1 MSTDQKNNLV
11 DITQLLK
18 SVQGG
23 DRSAFDRLLA
33 VVYEELRR
41 VAQAQMRRERAGH
54 TLDTTGLVHEAYL
67 KLVDQ
72 SEAEWQDRVH
82 FFGVAARAMR
92 QILIDQARRRVAQ
105 KRGGGWERATLD
117 EDLLG
122 EQAPIEELVALDD
135 ALERLGQL
143 DPRLSQVVEYRFF
156 GGLTEE
162 ETAALL
168 GITTRTVQR
177 DWAKARAWLH
187 KELHPT
193 RSDG

>member
-1 MSTDQKNNLV
+1 MSIRKETSPV
-11 DITQLLK
+11 EITQLLK
-18 SVQGG
+18 VLQRG

-33 VVYEELRR
+33 VVYQELKR
-41 VAQAQMRRERAGH
+41 VAQRQMRRERAGH

-67 KLVDQ
+67 RLVDQ
-72 SEAEWQDRVH
+72 SEAEWQDRAH

-92 QILIDQARRRVAQ
+92 QILIDHARRRAAQ

-117 EDLLG
+117 EDLVG
-122 EQAPIEELVALDD
+122 GQAPTEELLALDD

-156 GGLTEE
+156 AGLTEE

-187 KELHPT
+187 KELDPT

>member
-1 MSTDQKNNLV
+1 
-11 DITQLLK
+11 
-18 SVQGG
+18 
-23 DRSAFDRLLA
+23 
-33 VVYEELRR
+33 
-41 VAQAQMRRERAGH
+41 
-54 TLDTTGLVHEAYL
+54 
-67 KLVDQ
+67 VDQ
-72 SEAEWQDRVH
+72 SEAEWQDRAH

-92 QILIDQARRRVAQ
+92 QILIDHARRRAAQ

-117 EDLLG
+117 EDLVG
-122 EQAPIEELVALDD
+122 GQAPTEELLALDD

-156 GGLTEE
+156 AGLTEE

-187 KELHPT
+187 KELDPT

>member
-1 MSTDQKNNLV
+1 VSTGQKNNTV
-11 DITQLLK
+11 EITQLLK
-18 SVQGG
+18 GVQRG

-33 VVYEELRR
+33 VVYEELKR
-41 VAQAQMRRERAGH
+41 VAQRQMRRERAGH
-54 TLDTTGLVHEAYL
+54 TLDTTALVHEAYL

-72 SEAEWQDRVH
+72 SEAVWQDRAH

-92 QILIDQARRRVAQ
+92 QVLIDHARRRVAQ

-122 EQAPIEELVALDD
+122 EQAPMEELVALDD

-143 DPRLSQVVEYRFF
+143 DPRLVQVVEYRFF

-187 KELHPT
+187 KELYTT